1 MGFRPSPALTPARVG
16 GYRPRNMDSP
26 LGRTL
31 AITKALAN
39 PARLRILAA
48 LEQGELCVCQLTA
61 VLDLAPS
68 TVSAHLSELRRAGF
82 LLDRKDGKIVF
93 YRLSERPELKPW
105 LKAAGAGMRG
115 DERVAADREFL
126 TRVKDVDVE
135 TFCSAGPRWKLLPA
149 FRGTTK
155 KSAASRKRT

>member
-1 MGFRPSPALTPARVG
+1 
-16 GYRPRNMDSP
+16 MDSP

-31 AITKALAN
+31 NVTKALAN

-48 LEQGELCVCQLTA
+48 LEKGECCVCQLTA
-61 VLDLAPS
+61 VLGLAPS

-105 LKAAGAGMRG
+105 LRAMFAGIREDG
-115 DERVAADREFL
+115 RVAADAVFL
-126 TRVKDVDVE
+126 EKVRGVDVQ
-135 TFCSAGPRWKLLPA
+135 TFCGAGPRWKLLPA
-149 FRGTTK
+149 FREATK
-155 KSAASRKRT
+155 KRAGGQKRS

>member
-1 MGFRPSPALTPARVG
+1 
-16 GYRPRNMDSP
+16 MDSP

-31 AITKALAN
+31 DVTKALAN

-48 LEQGELCVCQLTA
+48 LERGECCVCQLTA

-93 YRLSERPELKPW
+93 YRLAERPDLKPW
-105 LKAAGAGMRG
+105 MKATLAGVHG
-115 DERVAADREFL
+115 DEKIAADRAVL
-126 TRVKDVDVE
+126 DRIKAVDVE
-135 TFCSAGPRWKLLPA
+135 TFCGAGPRWKLLPA
-149 FRGTTK
+149 LRGASK
-155 KSAASRKRT
+155 APRPARKSG